1 MTEDQP
7 KKIFAHNNNPI
18 IRFQFNT
25 KTTAFFLRLFLNFL
39 PIYHCIIL
47 GAIGRIPTHSNYTH
61 AHTHKRILKHPITI
75 HVFHIFQRPPFFLF
89 AVIIHIFSIHN
100 FSFFTRQTQCY
111 KNSTTTTHGNF
122 YNKNQSIE
130 DGQRCNFNPYIQ
142 CMFTIEANSFSKSDP
157 NHNFSYI
164 LK

>member
-100 FSFFTRQTQCY
+100 FLSLRDKPSVTKIQPQQPTEIFTTKINQLRMGNDAISIHIFNACLPLKPTHFLNQIQTIIFH
-111 KNSTTTTHGNF
+111 TF
-122 YNKNQSIE
+122 
-130 DGQRCNFNPYIQ
+130 
-142 CMFTIEANSFSKSDP
+142 
-157 NHNFSYI
+157 
-164 LK
+164 

>member
-1 MTEDQP
+1 MTEDKP

-61 AHTHKRILKHPITI
+61 AHTHTQTNFETSHHDTFFVFFNGRLFSFLRSSFISFQSTIFFLYATNPVLKIQPQQPTEIFTTKI
-75 HVFHIFQRPPFFLF
+75 NQLRMGNGAISLHIFNASYLPLQPTHFLNQIQT
-89 AVIIHIFSIHN
+89 IIFHTF
-100 FSFFTRQTQCY
+100 
-111 KNSTTTTHGNF
+111 
-122 YNKNQSIE
+122 
-130 DGQRCNFNPYIQ
+130 
-142 CMFTIEANSFSKSDP
+142 
-157 NHNFSYI
+157 
-164 LK
+164 

>member
-1 MTEDQP
+1 MTEDKP

-61 AHTHKRILKHPITI
+61 AHTHTQTNFETSHHDTFFVFFNGRLFSFLRSSFISFQSTI
-75 HVFHIFQRPPFFLF
+75 FFLY
-89 AVIIHIFSIHN
+89 A
-100 FSFFTRQTQCY
+100 T
-111 KNSTTTTHGNF
+111 
-122 YNKNQSIE
+122 
-130 DGQRCNFNPYIQ
+130 NPVLQ
-142 CMFTIEANSFSKSDP
+142 KF
-157 NHNFSYI
+157 NHNNPRKFLQQKSI
-164 LK
+164 N